1 MGKAR
6 LKAREREREF
16 SPPFFARFENKSDPF
31 PDGWTNYSLV
41 PFLSIILSFF
51 LSNRENDDRPRK
63 DFLRLATRLA
73 TFLRPREKGA
83 KAIFRDQF
91 HLYVFIATCCRPNAD
106 RRKRRIRRRNF
117 SKFLSVA
124 NLSLDAFSLIL
135 LTASFAS
142 YLTSIPFFLMRI
154 TSNIIRVILRNNFEK
169 NLPRYEDSGN
179 SESFF

>member
-1 MGKAR
+1 MV
-6 LKAREREREF
+6 ER
-16 SPPFFARFENKSDPF
+16 
-31 PDGWTNYSLV
+31 
-41 PFLSIILSFF
+41 IILLSSSFHHPFF
-51 LSNRENDDRPRK
+51 LSNCEDDDRPRK
-63 DFLRLATRLA
+63 DFSRLVTRLA
-73 TFLRPREKGA
+73 ASLWPREKGA
-83 KAIFRDQF
+83 KAIFRDRF
-91 HLYVFIATCCRPNAD
+91 HLYVFIATSCRPNAD
-106 RRKRRIRRRNF
+106 RRKRRIRIRVRIRRRNF